1 MAAPGKSDSP
11 SADVIELTKELRDPY
26 VVFYDEDV
34 LTPVPDAQPVSSLE
48 EFADMYLRCKR
59 QIEETEAVVAV
70 LPPPPVAQQEAPL
83 GGGGRQRRT
92 LPSVVERSTAGGLH
106 STGPLSVLFRA
117 VRDRLRVKVWT
128 RSHTRVRSILTA
140 FVQAYDRHVNL
151 ALADVDEVL
160 LLPEDR
166 PPPTQ
171 PAPEA
176 AEPRAPPADPLVL
189 RLPSWTP
196 GWTDTAPPESPVGC
210 PTTASSGSCPP
221 PGRSLRKTTAC
232 IPLEPTGAGPPLG
245 DPRRRRRKKRT
256 GRRRPAPP
264 LLAARARHVGQ
275 LFVRGD
281 NVVSV
286 ALLPV

>member
-1 MAAPGKSDSP
+1 MK
-11 SADVIELTKELRDPY
+11 
-26 VVFYDEDV
+26 
-34 LTPVPDAQPVSSLE
+34 
-48 EFADMYLRCKR
+48 MYLRLFRTPSLCLALKSSLTCTCAVKGKSKKR
-59 QIEETEAVVAV
+59 KRWSLCYRHRRSLNRVVFGV
-70 LPPPPVAQQEAPL
+70 QEAPL

>member
-1 MAAPGKSDSP
+1 
-11 SADVIELTKELRDPY
+11 IELTKELRDPF

-48 EFADMYLRCKR
+48 EFVETYLRSQR
-59 QIEETEAVVAV
+59 AIEETEAAAPA
-70 LPPPPVAQQEAPL
+70 LPPPVAQPEAPL
-83 GGGGRQRRT
+83 GGGGGGRQRRT
-92 LPSVVERSTAGGLH
+92 LPSVVERSTTGGLH
-106 STGPLSVLFRA
+106 TTGPLSVLFRA

-160 LLPEDR
+160 LLPADR

-171 PAPEA
+171 PAQEA
-176 AEPRAPPADPLVL
+176 AEPSAPAADTLVL
-189 RLPSWTP
+189 RLPCWAP
-196 GWTDTAPPESPVGC
+196 GCTDEPPPESPPTDC
-210 PTTASSGSCPP
+210 PTTTSSSSCPSA
-221 PGRSLRKTTAC
+221 RSPRCSTAC
-232 IPLEPTGAGPPLG
+232 IPLEPSGAGPPVG
-245 DPRRRRRKKRT
+245 DPRRRRRKQKRT
-256 GRRRPAPP
+256 GRRRAATPH
-264 LLAARARHVGQ
+264 LAARARHVGQ